1 MFVRLC
7 SIEFD
12 YVRLLNCSITESSIA
27 FDSGTDFRSF
37 QLVFFF
43 SIKLKINLGTP
54 KSRSIIL
61 EILVLVTA
69 KSRLKSVA
77 FTKFVHF
84 LSH

>member
-43 SIKLKINLGTP
+43 FDKIKDQSGNYKTP
-54 KSRSIIL
+54 PYYLRNPRASYC
-61 EILVLVTA
+61 E
-69 KSRLKSVA
+69 VA
-77 FTKFVHF
+77 IEVSG
-84 LSH
+84 LY